1 VVAGKFDI
9 PNESGGG
16 SQSADLKFDLQL
28 LDLNEGQDI
37 NAPENT
43 KPLSELMGKLQG
55 LGLGGLGG
63 IAGGGSSNGSGS
75 SSGTSQENLQKY
87 SECIQKA
94 NGDTSKMQKCADLLT
109 P

>member
-1 VVAGKFDI
+1 ML
-9 PNESGGG
+9 PPRER
-16 SQSADLKFDLQL
+16 Q
-28 LDLNEGQDI
+28 E
-37 NAPENT
+37 
-43 KPLSELMGKLQG
+43 LQG
-55 LGLGGLGG
+55 LGIPGLS
-63 IAGGGSSNGSGS
+63 AGGGVTGQSGG